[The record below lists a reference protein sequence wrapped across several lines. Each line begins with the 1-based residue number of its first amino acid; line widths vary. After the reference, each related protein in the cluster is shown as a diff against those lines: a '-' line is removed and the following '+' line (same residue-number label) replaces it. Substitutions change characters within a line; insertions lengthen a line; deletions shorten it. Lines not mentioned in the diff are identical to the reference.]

1 MLAHRAALART
12 GVAYARKSL
21 LPVAAAA
28 SAYGLTPP
36 SLHAFMSTKK
46 ESNDAAHLTRW
57 MRVTPKKLD
66 LATHSFET
74 LALTIQDNN
83 VLHLKLNRPRTM
95 NAMNMQMWV
104 ELAQAFEHVEQDTTI
119 RAVIVSGE
127 GKAFT
132 SGMDLNVFATL
143 QQLAAEETCEGR
155 KREALMR
162 VIDEFQRVISAPER
176 CRVPVL
182 AAIHGACIGAGVDFI
197 TGCDLRYCDASAVF
211 SVKEVDLAIIA
222 DVGTLQRLPKLI
234 GEQQAKELAY
244 TGRNFSG
251 LEAERL
257 GLVLKTL
264 KDQEELLEHVQ
275 TVAASIAQKSPITV
289 RGIKQTIHY
298 QRDHSTAD
306 SLEQIRYHNAAVLY
320 SDDLVQ
326 AIGALMSKS
335 KPTFRDD

>member
-1 MLAHRAALART
+1 MLAIRGALSRAGSASH
-12 GVAYARKSL
+12 ARKSAL
-21 LPVAAAA
+21 CAISSSSFLSSGSPA
-28 SAYGLTPP
+28 
-36 SLHAFMSTKK
+36 HARMSTKK
-46 ESNDAAHLTRW
+46 ESSDAAHLLEW
-57 MRVTPKKLD
+57 MRITPKKLD
-66 LATHSFET
+66 LASHAFET
-74 LALTIQDNN
+74 LALTVQENN
-83 VLHLKLNRPRTM
+83 VLHLKLNRPKTL

-104 ELAQAFEHVEQDTTI
+104 ELAQAFDHIEQDTTI
-119 RAVIVSGE
+119 KAVIVSGE

-143 QQLAAEETCEGR
+143 QKLAAKESCEGR

-162 VIDEFQRVISAPER
+162 TIDEFQRVISAPER
-176 CRVPVL
+176 CRVPVI

-197 TGCDLRYCDASAVF
+197 TACDLRYCDTSAVF

-222 DVGTLQRLPKLI
+222 DVGTLQRLPKLL

-244 TGRNFSG
+244 TGRNFGG

-264 KDQEELLEHVQ
+264 NDPEELLAHAQ
-275 TVAASIAQKSPITV
+275 SVAASIAQKSPITV

-306 SLEQIRYHNAAVLY
+306 SLQQIRYHNAAVLY

>member
-1 MLAHRAALART
+1 MLSLRSVLSRAGAVQART
-12 GVAYARKSL
+12 SAI
-21 LPVAAAA
+21 A
-28 SAYGLTPP
+28 SSAQ
-36 SLHAFMSTKK
+36 SACMSTKK
-46 ESNDAAHLTRW
+46 ESSDAAHLLGW
-57 MRVTPKKLD
+57 MHTKPKKID
-66 LATHSFET
+66 LSAHPFET
-74 LALTIQDNN
+74 LALTVQDNN
-83 VLHLKLNRPRTM
+83 VLHVKLNRPKTL

-104 ELAQAFEHVEQDTTI
+104 ELGQAFEQVEQDTSI
-119 RAVIVSGE
+119 KAVIVSGE
-127 GKAFT
+127 GRGFT

-143 QQLAAEETCEGR
+143 QQLASQEPCDGR

-162 VIDEFQRVISAPER
+162 VIDEFQKVISAPER
-176 CRVPVL
+176 CRVPVI

-197 TGCDLRYCDASAVF
+197 TGCDLRYADTSAVF

-264 KDQEELLEHVQ
+264 KDAEELLAHAQ
-275 TVAASIAQKSPITV
+275 QVAASIADKSPITV

-306 SLEQIRYHNAAVLY
+306 SLQQVRYHNAAVLY